1 MNIRNVINKDMEY
14 FHRLNEEINLYADKY
29 GENVAKSYYK
39 TMLNEEGEEQQQPA
53 QQQDASQNNNQQ
65 QDASQ
70 NNAQQQQQP
79 AVDNQKMLQEF
90 GQIGEQMQK
99 FVQTYANSPKAKEL
113 NDLLTTMKNL
123 SQAMKTDA
131 QQQQNNAQQQQPA
144 QQQQQQ

>member
-39 TMLNEEGEEQQQPA
+39 TMLNEEGEEQQQQQQPA

-65 QDASQ
+65 QQQQD
-70 NNAQQQQQP
+70 NAQQQQP

-99 FVQTYANSPKAKEL
+99 FVQAYANSPKAKEL

-123 SQAMKTDA
+123 SQAMKNDA
-131 QQQQNNAQQQQPA
+131 QQAQNNAQQQSA